1 MRFKFGLRTRFVVA
15 LLLFA
20 AAVAGGFGLAVY
32 QFIEVLESEL
42 QERLLQREL
51 TAFVEEYRRDPAV
64 PPPNSAGLDG
74 YIVRAGEPSRI
85 PSEVE
90 NIAAGSSAEIQIGD
104 VSYVAARR
112 DVGDARLYL
121 VLDISNVE
129 ALEYR
134 LITLALVFVMGSLVA
149 AVGVALALSRLV
161 TRPVSRLASLV
172 TALDPSDRG
181 LSLRATFG
189 DRDVGMIA
197 AAFDR
202 YLQRL
207 DEFVVR
213 EQAFTDAASHELRT
227 PLAIIQS
234 GVQLLREE
242 SGLSTRGRERLER
255 IHRAVQHM
263 NGLIEALL
271 LLAREGGGAAT
282 ATCSLDEVLRAA
294 VDTHREAAAGSDL
307 ELRCEIVAP
316 QAVGASAVMANAVV
330 GNLID
335 NAIQHAEHGRIDV
348 RLESGKLSVQDT
360 GKGIPAE
367 ELARVF
373 DFRYRGPGSR
383 GVGLGLYLVKLICD
397 RLGWQIHASS
407 APGAGTRFEVV
418 FPPAS

>member
-1 MRFKFGLRTRFVVA
+1 
-15 LLLFA
+15 
-20 AAVAGGFGLAVY
+20 
-32 QFIEVLESEL
+32 
-42 QERLLQREL
+42 
-51 TAFVEEYRRDPAV
+51 
-64 PPPNSAGLDG
+64 
-74 YIVRAGEPSRI
+74 
-85 PSEVE
+85 VE
-90 NIAAGSSAEIQIGD
+90 NIAADSSAEIQIGEI
-104 VSYVAARR
+104 SYVAARR

-129 ALEYR
+129 ALEDR
-134 LITLALVFVMGSLVA
+134 LITLALVFVLASLVA
-149 AVGVALALSRLV
+149 AVAVALALSRLV
-161 TRPVSRLASLV
+161 TRPVSRLANLV
-172 TALDPSDRG
+172 TALDPTDRG
-181 LSLRATFG
+181 LSLRATFD
-189 DRDVGMIA
+189 DRDVGIIA

-207 DEFVVR
+207 DDFVVR

-234 GVQLLREE
+234 GVQLLLEE

-255 IHRAVQHM
+255 IHRAVQQM

-271 LLAREGGGAAT
+271 LLAREGEGAAT

-294 VDTHREAAAGSDL
+294 VDTHRAAAASSDL
-307 ELRCEIVAP
+307 ELHCEIVAP

-348 RLESGKLSVQDT
+348 RLESGKLSVQDS

-367 ELARVF
+367 ELGRVF

-383 GVGLGLYLVKLICD
+383 GMGLGLFLVKRFCD

-407 APGAGTRFEVV
+407 SPGAGTRFEVV